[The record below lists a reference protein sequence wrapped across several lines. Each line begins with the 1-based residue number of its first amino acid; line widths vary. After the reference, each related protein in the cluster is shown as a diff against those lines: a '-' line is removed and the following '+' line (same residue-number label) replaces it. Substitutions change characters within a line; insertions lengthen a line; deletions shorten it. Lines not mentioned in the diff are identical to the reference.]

1 MAVFLGLF
9 AFLDVDMNE
18 WGLFVD
24 TSDNIFS
31 TVVTI
36 MVLILIFVFPVWSY
50 FEIMKMVR

>member
-24 TSDNIFS
+24 TFDNIFS

-36 MVLILIFVFPVWSY
+36 MILILIFFFPVWSY